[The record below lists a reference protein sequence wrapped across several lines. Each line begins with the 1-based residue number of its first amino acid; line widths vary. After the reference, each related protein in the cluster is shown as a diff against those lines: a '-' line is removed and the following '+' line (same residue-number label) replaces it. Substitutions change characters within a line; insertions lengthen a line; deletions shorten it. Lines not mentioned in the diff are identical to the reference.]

1 MKAYHAV
8 WIRPWVNQGYEEAE
22 TMRKENVWSRDNEEG
37 RRKGIKEDSC
47 SPGEGT

>member
-22 TMRKENVWSRDNEEG
+22 TMRKENMFGVETMKREG
-37 RRKGIKEDSC
+37 EKE
-47 SPGEGT
+47 

>member
-22 TMRKENVWSRDNEEG
+22 IMRKDNMF
-37 RRKGIKEDSC
+37 
-47 SPGEGT
+47 